1 MDKNPHVGVLGTK
14 CRFIWHKKCPPPAT
28 LYNIPPKLQLSFS
41 DIKRELLF
49 YGCPICHSS
58 VFIRKSILDK
68 YGYYSKSAERS
79 EDCELWLRL
88 ADKTILEIMDDI
100 LVYYT
105 IHDESITSVNYNK
118 CIAKYEYIKLK
129 FQSKLLNIHTKNIYK
144 IKLKRYLKRKLTPH
158 ELKLII
164 RYYMQINKI
173 PGMMRKNLI
182 LSECKDAILNTE
194 KLFLRPDCAF
204 NFNLA
209 LLVCNKYISKILLK
223 KFI

>member
-1 MDKNPHVGVLGTK
+1 MHSQIRIYKAQVSIK
-14 CRFIWHKKCPPPAT
+14 T
-28 LYNIPPKLQLSFS
+28 L
-41 DIKRELLF
+41 
-49 YGCPICHSS
+49 
-58 VFIRKSILDK
+58 K
-68 YGYYSKSAERS
+68 YTHE
-79 EDCELWLRL
+79 
-88 ADKTILEIMDDI
+88 
-100 LVYYT
+100 
-105 IHDESITSVNYNK
+105 
-118 CIAKYEYIKLK
+118 
-129 FQSKLLNIHTKNIYK
+129 NIYK